1 MRVTRSAHIVLTMTD
16 AAETIAVV
24 LVEDDD
30 RLARL
35 TARYLESHGVVVTI
49 ASDGREGIAKVMQH
63 RPDVVL
69 LDLML
74 PGLGGL
80 EVCRELRSRIDTPII
95 MVTARGEEADRVMGL
110 EGGADDYMGSRSRR
124 ASSWLGSGRTRG
136 VRAAPSALPRRS
148 CASGA

>member
-49 ASDGREGIAKVMQH
+49 ASDGREGIAKVMQN
-63 RPDVVL
+63 RPDVEAHKGTISFTSELGKGTIARVR
-69 LDLML
+69 L
-74 PGLGGL
+74 P
-80 EVCRELRSRIDTPII
+80 
-95 MVTARGEEADRVMGL
+95 AAD
-110 EGGADDYMGSRSRR
+110 
-124 ASSWLGSGRTRG
+124 
-136 VRAAPSALPRRS
+136 
-148 CASGA
+148 